1 MSKYYAG
8 IGSRETPVHIQKYM
22 ADVGAALAEAG
33 YTLRSG
39 GALGADTAFEIGAHN
54 TGGFAEIFKPNGC
67 TPEAEMMAASYH
79 PNWPACSPW
88 ARKLHGRNCH
98 IVLGRYVHQ
107 PIPVEFIICWTHDAR
122 TVGGTGQALRMADAL
137 DIEVLNLGSSDPGK
151 VAMVK
156 ERINQLI
163 VG

>member
-8 IGSRETPVHIQKYM
+8 IGSRDTPVPIQQYM
-22 ADVGAALAEAG
+22 TFLAEALNGAG

-39 GALGADTAFEIGAHN
+39 GARGADTAFESGADIA
-54 TGGFAEIFKPNGC
+54 FEIFRPTDC

-79 PNWPACSPW
+79 PNWRACKHW
-88 ARKLHGRNCH
+88 ARKLHGRNCQ
-98 IVLGRYVHQ
+98 IVLGRDVLN
-107 PIPVEFIICWTHDAR
+107 PVPVEFILCWTHDGR
-122 TVGGTGQALRMADAL
+122 NVGGTAQALRMADAL
-137 DIEVLNLGSSDPGK
+137 DIEVLNLGYTDPGK